1 MSTPYGITTSN
12 GTFIGNVGSLVV
24 GPLSTFNAPN
34 TLPRHNYGVLTGIR
48 PTPPQFKDPANS
60 DMDTN
65 ARYRYFRTAES
76 AKSLAIQ
83 RARTLE
89 KASHN
94 SMFSYST
101 GVQHQTTGH
110 MNYIAPTDS
119 SSYID
124 KLKSNAVGKSSYKV
138 GLPTVAP
145 ISTKVYTPSDTR
157 SSLRRA
163 RSSGCVAPKKK
174 GAY

>member
-1 MSTPYGITTSN
+1 MSTPYGISTSN

-24 GPLSTFNAPN
+24 GPLSTNQAPN
-34 TLPRHNYGVLTGIR
+34 AMAKHNYGTLTGIR
-48 PTPPQFKDPANS
+48 PTPPQFANS
-60 DMDTN
+60 YGDAN
-65 ARYRYFRTAES
+65 ARHQYWRVAES
-76 AKSLAIQ
+76 ANSLAIN
-83 RARTLE
+83 RARTLA
-89 KASHN
+89 KAEHN
-94 SMFSYST
+94 STFDYST
-101 GVQHQTTGH
+101 GIKHQSTAH

-124 KLKSNAVGKSSYKV
+124 KLKRNAIGKSSYKV
-138 GLPTVAP
+138 GLPSLAP

-163 RSSGCVAPKKK
+163 RSSGCVAPAKK

>member
-1 MSTPYGITTSN
+1 MSTPYGISRAN

-24 GPLSTFNAPN
+24 GPMSTSNAPN
-34 TLPRHNYGVLTGIR
+34 TLGQHNYGVLSGIR
-48 PTPPQFKDPANS
+48 PCPPQFKDPVNS
-60 DMDTN
+60 DMNTL

-89 KASHN
+89 KASQN

-101 GVQHQTTGH
+101 GVKHQTTGH

-119 SSYID
+119 SSHID
-124 KLKSNAVGKSSYKV
+124 RLKSNAVGKSGYKI
-138 GLPTVAP
+138 GLPAIAP
-145 ISTKVYTPSDTR
+145 TSTKVYTPSETR
-157 SSLRRA
+157 TSLRRA